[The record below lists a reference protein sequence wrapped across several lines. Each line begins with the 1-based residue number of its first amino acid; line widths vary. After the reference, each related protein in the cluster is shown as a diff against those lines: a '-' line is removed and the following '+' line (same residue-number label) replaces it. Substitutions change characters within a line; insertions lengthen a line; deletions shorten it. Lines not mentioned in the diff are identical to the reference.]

1 MAELSS
7 VGDAAI
13 AFLGWVGQRLPQ
25 RFDFNTVLQLSARGE
40 VLAPDGKLQRS
51 AVCCADYSA
60 VWDWRRIADVCWAAR
75 SALLTPPTS
84 VLGQTRLGAV
94 LDVAALCADRHAAR
108 SRSTHVL
115 TALMVPPLPPP
126 LPSAERTPSRVTSS
140 SACGVKDGDG
150 DGDGDESVSDRLL
163 SLSIST
169 PSSTSSESG
178 SLSRGTTPELESPT
192 LLLAVK
198 PHPHQRNALD
208 DDDRR
213 VPAVIHTAAAPRT
226 RWCRNPSPSDVKPA
240 KQSWREMMA
249 RSAKA

>member
-1 MAELSS
+1 MVELSS

-25 RFDFNTVLQLSARGE
+25 RFDFQTVLQLSARGE

-84 VLGQTRLGAV
+84 ALGQTRLGAV
-94 LDVAALCADRHAAR
+94 LDVAALCADRHAAH
-108 SRSTHVL
+108 SRSMHVL

-126 LPSAERTPSRVTSS
+126 LPAERTPTRVTSS
-140 SACGVKDGDG
+140 SACGVKDS
-150 DGDGDESVSDRLL
+150 DGDGDECVSDRLL

-178 SLSRGTTPELESPT
+178 SSSRGTTPELESPT

-198 PHPHQRNALD
+198 PHPHHRNALN

-213 VPAVIHTAAAPRT
+213 VPAVVHKAAAPRT
-226 RWCRNPSPSDVKPA
+226 RWRRNPSPSDVKPA